1 MASEPTTAAPMESSG
16 VDAIERQVTEP
27 ARKLADSHAQYY
39 DFYELDRTI
48 AAIRCHNYQ
57 RVALQFPDLMLSDS
71 TFIYAEL
78 AKHTDA
84 EIFILA
90 DTSYGSCC
98 IDEIAAEHVGADLI
112 VHYGHS
118 CLSAPSRI
126 PVLYV
131 FGKPS
136 VGMNQLAE
144 KFRQFFDPASDR
156 PVLILYDVAYHHC
169 KDQFLAKLTEQ
180 YGYSKLVL
188 SEIPTEFLD
197 IQTAPPTN
205 LSSTPCCGS
214 GPAGN
219 SCQQYGESH
228 ESAVDGEPAP
238 PTQSL
243 RESSPVPAEETPCCK
258 TKPVRSEGEKGTT
271 TQRGRSYTLLPGT
284 SITDYSL
291 FYIGSESP
299 ALSNIILTHNQCPAF
314 HFDPQSGL
322 GQELTVKSSKSLMK
336 RYFMLQKAKDSD
348 VVGIVA
354 GTLGVASYMKVI
366 QHLKSILRQ
375 AGKKYYQFVMGKIN
389 VAKMANFMEID
400 VFVLVA
406 CPENSLIDSK
416 EFYRPIVTPYEL
428 ELSLKSDLEWTGAY
442 ITDFNQLLHESEE
455 SSADQGSSS
464 GPSAGALETTAKK
477 SNAASDDSDE
487 DVDRPHFSLVT
498 GKFKYNR
505 RYHPVQLEHANSE
518 DTLTDQARDLTIRNK
533 ATDVSTVLGSAGAE
547 YLLQR
552 SFQGLEQKLGETE
565 VELATDGRRGIARG
579 YSHEKML

>member
-1 MASEPTTAAPMESSG
+1 MESSG

-169 KDQFLAKLTEQ
+169 K
-180 YGYSKLVL
+180 
-188 SEIPTEFLD
+188 
-197 IQTAPPTN
+197 
-205 LSSTPCCGS
+205 
-214 GPAGN
+214 
-219 SCQQYGESH
+219 
-228 ESAVDGEPAP
+228 AP

-442 ITDFNQLLHESEE
+442 ITDFNQLLH
-455 SSADQGSSS
+455 
-464 GPSAGALETTAKK
+464 GALETTAKK
-477 SNAASDDSDE
+477 PNAASDDSDE

-505 RYHPVQLEHANSE
+505 RYHPVQL